1 MVDVDGT
8 APERRNREKRDAEI
22 ILICNPRA
30 GGRWKELAAILDS
43 EEARHARRIVT
54 DSVEDIGPALE
65 ALGRNAKL
73 VCIYGGDG
81 TIQQVLDRLSARKQD
96 EVLLALLGGG
106 TMNVTARWCGFDRP
120 PGENF
125 RAVVRAYRN
134 GNLLLREVPLLEV
147 RCGQR
152 RTRGFTFGMGPIIR
166 VLDAFERGRKGRGA
180 ALRIGLKAVSAA
192 VLRVPSEFRPLLDE
206 MAARVSLDGEELPY
220 DRYAALFANVTG
232 QINPGVT
239 PFVGERTRE
248 SFFAA
253 AYAADSREVAL
264 AVPLLIKG
272 ILPIDTGSLLRRL
285 APWKRADQRQG
296 LPTDPRYV
304 NSTASTMQ
312 IETDEPLYTVD
323 GEILANRSSRI
334 DVELGLRL
342 RLAVSA
348 TAGLPPGLKRAAD
361 AVAR

>member
-1 MVDVDGT
+1 MIDVDGHLSK
-8 APERRNREKRDAEI
+8 RRGDKGDADI

-43 EEARHARRIVT
+43 DEARYARRIVT
-54 DSVEDIGPALE
+54 DSVEDIGPALG
-65 ALGRNAKL
+65 ALGRDAKL
-73 VCIYGGDG
+73 VCVYGGDG
-81 TIQQVLDRLSARKQD
+81 TIQQVLDRLSARRQD
-96 EVLLALLGGG
+96 EVHLALLGGG

-120 PGENF
+120 PGDNF

-152 RTRGFTFGMGPIIR
+152 RTRGFTFGMGPIVR
-166 VLDAFERGRKGRGA
+166 VLAAFERGRKGRAA
-180 ALRIGLKAVSAA
+180 ALRIGAKAVSAA
-192 VLRVPSEFRPLLDE
+192 VLRVPSDFRPLLEE
-206 MAARVSLDGEELPY
+206 MDAKVELDGEQLPY
-220 DRYAALFANVTG
+220 GTYAALFANVTG

-239 PFVGERTRE
+239 PFVGERTRDT
-248 SFFAA
+248 FFAA

-285 APWKRADQRQG
+285 APWKRGEERRG

-304 NSTASTMQ
+304 NHTVAHLRITTT
-312 IETDEPLYTVD
+312 ERLYTVD
-323 GEILANRSSRI
+323 GEILTTDDAT
-334 DVELGLRL
+334 VEVGLGLRL
-342 RLAVSA
+342 RLAVSP
-348 TAGLPPGLKRAAD
+348 TAMLPPGLKRAAD

>member
-1 MVDVDGT
+1 MSEAGAQT
-8 APERRNREKRDAEI
+8 TERSRKAKPDAEI

-43 EEARHARRIVT
+43 DEARHARRIVT
-54 DSVEDIGPALE
+54 DSVDDIGPALA

-73 VCIYGGDG
+73 ICIYGGDG
-81 TIQQVLDRLSARKQD
+81 TIQRVLDRLSARKQD
-96 EVLLALLGGG
+96 EVHVALIGGG

-120 PGENF
+120 PAHNF
-125 RAVVRAYRN
+125 REVVRAYRN

-147 RCGQR
+147 RCGDR
-152 RTRGFTFGMGPIIR
+152 RKRGFTFGMGPIIR
-166 VLDAFERGRKGRGA
+166 VLDAFERGPKTKRGA
-180 ALRIGLKAVSAA
+180 VALAIKAMTAA
-192 VLRVPSEFRPLLDE
+192 VIRRPAEYRALLEE
-206 MAARVSLDGEELPY
+206 MDAEVALDGVKLEY
-220 DRYAALFANVTG
+220 DRYAAVFANVTG
-232 QINPGVT
+232 QINPGIT
-239 PFVGERTRE
+239 PFVGERGRD

-264 AVPLLIKG
+264 AIPLLIKG

-285 APWKRADQRQG
+285 APWKRGERRRG

-304 NSTASTMQ
+304 NRTAAKLEIVTN
-312 IETDEPLYTVD
+312 EKLYTVD
-323 GEILANRSSRI
+323 GELLTSEAGRI
-334 DVELGLRL
+334 DVDLGLRL

-348 TAGLPPGLKRAAD
+348 TAGLPPGLRHAAD